1 MLVGPMGVDQNLIQK
16 TKRSLQKRLTNSKWR
31 FIVTIIVKKDIGKGN
46 MKRKKKMKSLA
57 MKLMWWNVQ
66 FSSPTLI
73 NIFQGL
79 SYLWWNQWSEINKE
93 DV

>member
-1 MLVGPMGVDQNLIQK
+1 MLVGPMGVDQNLVQK
-16 TKRSLQKRLTNSKWR
+16 TKISLWKILTNSKWR
-31 FIVTIIVKKDIGKGN
+31 FIVTVIDKKDIGKGN
-46 MKRKKKMKSLA
+46 MKRKKRMKSLA

-73 NIFQGL
+73 NLFQGL

-93 DV
+93 DA

>member
-1 MLVGPMGVDQNLIQK
+1 MLVGPMGVDQNLVQK
-16 TKRSLQKRLTNSKWR
+16 IESSLQKKLKNWKWR
-31 FIVTIIVKKDIGKGN
+31 FIVTIVDKKDIGKGN
-46 MKRKKKMKSLA
+46 MKRKKKLKSLT

-73 NIFQGL
+73 NLFQVF
-79 SYLWWNQWSEINKE
+79 SYLWWNQWSEINRE

>member
-16 TKRSLQKRLTNSKWR
+16 TKRSLQKRLTNSNWR

-73 NIFQGL
+73 NLFQGL

>member
-57 MKLMWWNVQ
+57 MKLMWWKVQ